1 MRWGAWGGAVVGAA
15 YAILR
20 VLRALHDPTG
30 PGGLLE
36 GMEANF
42 PGNDG
47 AVMLEMLPS
56 SVGLVVLG
64 AVVGAIG
71 ARLLRRP
78 KSESETRS
86 S

>member
-1 MRWGAWGGAVVGAA
+1 MRWGAWGGAAVGAA
-15 YAILR
+15 YATFR
-20 VLRALHDPTG
+20 VMRALHDPTG

-47 AVMLEMLPS
+47 AVMFEMLPS
-56 SVGLVVLG
+56 SVGLVVLA

-71 ARLLRRP
+71 ARFLRRP
-78 KSESETRS
+78 RNESETGS
-86 S
+86 P